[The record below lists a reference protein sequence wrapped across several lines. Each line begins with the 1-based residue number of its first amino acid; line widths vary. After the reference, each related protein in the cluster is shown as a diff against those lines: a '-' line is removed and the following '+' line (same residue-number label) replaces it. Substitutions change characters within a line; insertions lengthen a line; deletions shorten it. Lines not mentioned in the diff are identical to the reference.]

1 MKVGR
6 CLFAVYCHICK
17 LVYTCL
23 KSMTWMIERKNP
35 TNKVA
40 GINLKLQDYGKSPA
54 GETEVQF

>member
-1 MKVGR
+1 M
-6 CLFAVYCHICK
+6 
-17 LVYTCL
+17 